1 MKETHILPLQ
11 AIQALLPLFRIDS
24 VRSQDANYIVG
35 GKKSVVICVPAADAR
50 VGVPYASA
58 QAMSAAAT
66 VRGAEVMRR
75 ELAQLESQNVM
86 RDVRVVIVD
95 VGAVGKPGA
104 RRSRSPEE
112 DVWMDTISDWTPSE
126 QKIYGDAYA
135 AYVSA
140 FSQGHKRKPTSVN
153 RFVRSL
159 VHTVGR
165 NAGKGCHR
173 STVFVGLHLWVLGI
187 HRRFRGDRIFV
198 GAGGK
203 YILIYFSDDLDSLIS
218 FHSCDIHNCLILAF
232 VPPRLTPQ
240 STRHSGIA
248 QKQVPAR
255 SAQRDCPSSAGS
267 AYRGYRGSG

>member
-1 MKETHILPLQ
+1 MPLQ

-104 RRSRSPEE
+104 RRSRSVEE
-112 DVWMDTISDWTPSE
+112 DVWIETISEWTPSE

-140 FSQGHKRKPTSVN
+140 SRHGHKRKPTSVT

-165 NAGKGCHR
+165 NAGKDGHK
-173 STVFVGLHLWVLGI
+173 STVLVGLRLWVFGL
-187 HRRFRGDRIFV
+187 HRKFRGDRIFI
-198 GAGGK
+198 GAGG
-203 YILIYFSDDLDSLIS
+203 I
-218 FHSCDIHNCLILAF
+218 
-232 VPPRLTPQ
+232 
-240 STRHSGIA
+240 
-248 QKQVPAR
+248 
-255 SAQRDCPSSAGS
+255 
-267 AYRGYRGSG
+267 

>member
-1 MKETHILPLQ
+1 MPLQ

-75 ELAQLESQNVM
+75 ELAQLEAQNVM
-86 RDVRVVIVD
+86 RDVRVVLVD
-95 VGAVGKPGA
+95 VGAVGRSDA
-104 RRSRSPEE
+104 RRSRSAEG
-112 DVWMDTISDWTPSE
+112 DVWIETISEWTPSE

-135 AYVSA
+135 AYISA
-140 FSQGHKRKPTSVN
+140 NSHGRKRRPTSVN

-159 VHTVGR
+159 VNTVGR
-165 NAGKGCHR
+165 NAAKGEGK
-173 STVFVGLHLWVLGI
+173 STCLVGLRLWVFGL
-187 HRRFRGDRIFV
+187 HRRMRGDRILV

-203 YILIYFSDDLDSLIS
+203 FLLENLP
-218 FHSCDIHNCLILAF
+218 N
-232 VPPRLTPQ
+232 R
-240 STRHSGIA
+240 
-248 QKQVPAR
+248 
-255 SAQRDCPSSAGS
+255 
-267 AYRGYRGSG
+267 

>member
-1 MKETHILPLQ
+1 
-11 AIQALLPLFRIDS
+11 
-24 VRSQDANYIVG
+24 
-35 GKKSVVICVPAADAR
+35 
-50 VGVPYASA
+50 
-58 QAMSAAAT
+58 MSAAAT

-140 FSQGHKRKPTSVN
+140 SSHGHKRKPTSVS

-159 VHTVGR
+159 VHTVGS

-173 STVFVGLHLWVLGI
+173 SPVLVGLHLWVLGI

-203 YILIYFSDDLDSLIS
+203 CILVYLFDLLDNR
-218 FHSCDIHNCLILAF
+218 FFYSCDIHICLVLAF
-232 VPPRLTPQ
+232 VP
-240 STRHSGIA
+240 S
-248 QKQVPAR
+248 
-255 SAQRDCPSSAGS
+255 
-267 AYRGYRGSG
+267 

>member
-1 MKETHILPLQ
+1 M
-11 AIQALLPLFRIDS
+11 
-24 VRSQDANYIVG
+24 
-35 GKKSVVICVPAADAR
+35 PAADAR

-126 QKIYGDAYA
+126 QKIYGVAYA

-140 FSQGHKRKPTSVN
+140 SQHGHKRMPTSVT

-165 NAGKGCHR
+165 NAGRGSQ
-173 STVFVGLHLWVLGI
+173 STVLVGLHLWVLGI

-203 YILIYFSDDLDSLIS
+203 YILI
-218 FHSCDIHNCLILAF
+218 
-232 VPPRLTPQ
+232 
-240 STRHSGIA
+240 
-248 QKQVPAR
+248 
-255 SAQRDCPSSAGS
+255 
-267 AYRGYRGSG
+267 

>member
-1 MKETHILPLQ
+1 MTLRFPLNTAGDPYQSSSITFPILHSVVCLLTLPPPSAPAPAPLEHLGLTTTYEAYLKETHILPLQ

-95 VGAVGKPGA
+95 VGAVGKPGG
-104 RRSRSPEE
+104 RSRSQEE
-112 DVWMDTISDWTPSE
+112 DVWMETISDWTPSE

-140 FSQGHKRKPTSVN
+140 SQHGHKRKPTSVT

-165 NAGKGCHR
+165 NAGRGSQ
-173 STVFVGLHLWVLGI
+173 STVLVGLHLWVLGI

-203 YILIYFSDDLDSLIS
+203 YNLI
-218 FHSCDIHNCLILAF
+218 
-232 VPPRLTPQ
+232 
-240 STRHSGIA
+240 
-248 QKQVPAR
+248 
-255 SAQRDCPSSAGS
+255 
-267 AYRGYRGSG
+267 